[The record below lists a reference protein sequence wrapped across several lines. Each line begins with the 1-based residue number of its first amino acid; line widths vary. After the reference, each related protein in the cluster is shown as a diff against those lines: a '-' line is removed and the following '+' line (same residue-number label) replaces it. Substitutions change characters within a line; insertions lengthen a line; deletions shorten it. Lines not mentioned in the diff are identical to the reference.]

1 MKRFV
6 VCLHTTTKTPIIG
19 SNSATSK
26 ILKTID
32 EHFVTD
38 SNFLVY
44 TIKQARSLVIL
55 DVDTSVHDSAS
66 ELSSDLRNIVGDLVD
81 DVIALGV

>member
-1 MKRFV
+1 MKRFI

-26 ILKTID
+26 ILRIID
-32 EHFVTD
+32 EHYVTD
-38 SNFLVY
+38 SDFLIY

-55 DVDTSVHDSAS
+55 DVDTDLHDSAA
-66 ELSSDLRNIVGDLVD
+66 ELSSDLRKVVGDLVD